1 MLAKHV
7 FVVCRRVEIS
17 LQHLAID
24 LNPVLTLIAR
34 AVLRQVLVHS
44 IQVNAEDILLVVS
57 QYLLKIDVC
66 VGLVIWVW

>member
-1 MLAKHV
+1 
-7 FVVCRRVEIS
+7 
-17 LQHLAID
+17 LAID

-57 QYLLKIDVC
+57 QYLLKIDVR